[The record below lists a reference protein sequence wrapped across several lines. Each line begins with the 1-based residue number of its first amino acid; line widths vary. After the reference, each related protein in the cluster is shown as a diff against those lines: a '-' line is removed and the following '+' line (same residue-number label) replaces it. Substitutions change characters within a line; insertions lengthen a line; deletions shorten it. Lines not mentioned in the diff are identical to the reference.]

1 MQIGG
6 LGMKY
11 EMTIEGPP
19 RTKGNSP
26 VAVARGTRV
35 LVLPSKNYRKWFKAA
50 MAQLPLLV
58 QQSGI
63 REPLTG
69 RVNVTA
75 IWFRDRNSGDEDNFK
90 KGLGDFL
97 QKAGFVANDRQIHWA
112 GECRLDKD
120 SERPRVEIV
129 IEEAA

>member
-1 MQIGG
+1 
-6 LGMKY
+6 MKY
-11 EMTIEGPP
+11 EFCIEGAP

-26 VAVARGTRV
+26 VAVARGKRV
-35 LVLPSKNYRKWFKAA
+35 IVLPSKNYRKWFKQA
-50 MAQLPLLV
+50 MAQVPLLV

-63 REPLTG
+63 REPLNT

-75 IWFRDRNSGDEDNFK
+75 VWFRDRRSGDEDNYK

-97 QKAGFVANDRQIHWA
+97 QKAGFVANDRQIHWT
-112 GECRLDKD
+112 GECRLDAD
-120 SERPRVEIV
+120 SEWPRVEVV